1 MRLIQSISRGTSFQG
16 FPKESYDGELFLQ
29 LDTKK
34 MFKYSA
40 STHTWEEL
48 SLSSLSSQSETSTKP
63 LTAQICTQCGAPL
76 HGNRCEYLV
85 NFPSDSEI
93 KELEERDEQ
102 AFKTTI

>member
-1 MRLIQSISRGTSFQG
+1 MQLIQGTFRATAHGQG

-48 SLSSLSSQSETSTKP
+48 SLSSF
-63 LTAQICTQCGAPL
+63 CTQCGAPL
-76 HGNRCEYLV
+76 HGNRCEYC
-85 NFPSDSEI
+85 DTEY
-93 KELEERDEQ
+93 K
-102 AFKTTI
+102 

>member
-1 MRLIQSISRGTSFQG
+1 MQLIQGTFRATAHGQG

-76 HGNRCEYLV
+76 HGNRCEYC
-85 NFPSDSEI
+85 DTEY
-93 KELEERDEQ
+93 K
-102 AFKTTI
+102 